1 MINLIIVGI
10 GDLATK
16 IIPAIK
22 KLEDKKQV
30 KNVIF
35 VDTKPVEKILKSLR
49 IPKDLYE
56 WFEMQKSH
64 IILHDD
70 GNNSTLM
77 DKIRNH
83 VAKDHVKTAVYLA
96 TPPIAYHSCV
106 IKYNEIAQIF
116 FLEKPWADDPFQLE
130 QT

>member
-10 GDLATK
+10 GNLATK

-35 VDTKPVEKILKSLR
+35 VDTKPVEKILKALR
-49 IPKDLYE
+49 IPELRIPQDLYE

-64 IILHDD
+64 IILQDD
-70 GNNSTLM
+70 GKNSSLI
-77 DKIRNH
+77 DKIKNQ
-83 VAKDHVKTAVYLA
+83 VTKDKVKTA
-96 TPPIAYHSCV
+96 PP
-106 IKYNEIAQIF
+106 F
-116 FLEKPWADDPFQLE
+116 
-130 QT
+130 